1 MSTIYILPFIFLLLS
16 VAIVPLISEKFWEKN
31 FTKIILGFTGIT
43 LFSDLFI
50 LHDIKTPILSIIE
63 YLQFIIFIAVLYIIS
78 GGIYLEIN
86 KKGTPFVNCSILLIG
101 AFIANFIGTT
111 GAATLLIRPFMKINR
126 GRLEPYHIIFFI
138 FIICNIG
145 GSLSPIGDPP
155 LFSGFLKGVPFFWTL
170 KHNILP
176 WIIANG
182 LLLLIFFFLDNNNK
196 KNCCEVIDKSKII
209 NIKGNLNFLYILLT
223 LIAIFINPIIIPSIP
238 TINVFGHEIAFIRE
252 IILVIIGICAY
263 KTSNKEILEKNEF
276 TLAPIHELC
285 ILFLGIFITMAP
297 ALHIIEDKLQYVD
310 HSIITPTLL
319 YWVAAFFSSF
329 LDNTPTYI
337 NSLAVC
343 MSINNADIS
352 NVHDVLAFSEG
363 LYPNSI
369 EFLRTICLTSVFFG
383 GFTYIGNGPNFMIK
397 AIAEK
402 NGVKM
407 PSFFT
412 YILKYSIVYLL
423 PILTLIWFLFSR

>member
-1 MSTIYILPFIFLLLS
+1 MNAIFMLPFIFLLLS
-16 VAIVPLISEKFWEKN
+16 VAITPLISEKFWEKN
-31 FTKIILGFTGIT
+31 FAKIILGFTGIT
-43 LFSDLFI
+43 LFSDIFI

-63 YLQFIIFIAVLYIIS
+63 YLQFIIFIVVLYIIS

-86 KKGTPFVNCSILLIG
+86 KKGTPIVNCLLLLFG
-101 AFIANFIGTT
+101 AIISNFIGTT

-138 FIICNIG
+138 FIVCNIG

-182 LLLLIFFFLDNNNK
+182 LLLIVFFFLDYNNK
-196 KNCCEVIDKSKII
+196 KNCCDVLDKSKII
-209 NIKGNLNFLYILLT
+209 NIQGKMNFIYILLT
-223 LIAIFINPIIIPSIP
+223 LIAIFINPIIIPSLP
-238 TINVFGHEIAFIRE
+238 TINIFGHNIALIRE
-252 IILVIIGICAY
+252 ILLTIIGICAY
-263 KTSNKEILEKNEF
+263 KKSNRDILEKNEF
-276 TLAPIHELC
+276 TFAPIHELC

-297 ALHIIEDKLQYVD
+297 ALHIIEDKLQYID

-352 NVHDVLAFSEG
+352 NVHDVLAFSQG

-412 YILKYSIVYLL
+412 YILKYSFIYLL
-423 PILTLIWFLFSR
+423 PILTLIWFIFSR

>member
-1 MSTIYILPFIFLLLS
+1 MSAIYILPFVFLLLS

-31 FTKIILGFTGIT
+31 FTKIILSFTGIT

-86 KKGTPFVNCSILLIG
+86 KKGTPLVNCLLLLIG
-101 AFIANFIGTT
+101 AFISNFIGTT

-138 FIICNIG
+138 FIVCNIG

-170 KHNILP
+170 KHNFLP
-176 WIIANG
+176 WLVANG
-182 LLLLIFFFLDNNNK
+182 LLLLIFFFLDSNNK

-209 NIKGNLNFLYILLT
+209 NIQGNLNFLYILLT
-223 LIAIFINPIIIPSIP
+223 LLAIFINPIIIPSIP

-252 IILVIIGICAY
+252 VILSIIGICAY

-412 YILKYSIVYLL
+412 YILKYSIIYLL

>member
-1 MSTIYILPFIFLLLS
+1 MNAIFMLPFIFLLLS
-16 VAIVPLISEKFWEKN
+16 VAITPLISEKFWEKN
-31 FTKIILGFTGIT
+31 FAKIILGFTGIT
-43 LFSDLFI
+43 LFSDIFI

-63 YLQFIIFIAVLYIIS
+63 YLQFIIFIVVLYIIS

-86 KKGTPFVNCSILLIG
+86 KKGTPIVNCLLLLFG
-101 AFIANFIGTT
+101 AIISNFIGTT

-138 FIICNIG
+138 FIVCNIG

-182 LLLLIFFFLDNNNK
+182 LLLIIFFFLDYNNK
-196 KNCCEVIDKSKII
+196 KNCCDVLDKSKII
-209 NIKGNLNFLYILLT
+209 NIQGKMNFVYILLT
-223 LIAIFINPIIIPSIP
+223 LIAIFINPIIIPSLP
-238 TINVFGHEIAFIRE
+238 TINIFGHNIALIRE
-252 IILVIIGICAY
+252 ILLTIIGICAY
-263 KTSNKEILEKNEF
+263 KKSNREILEKNEF
-276 TLAPIHELC
+276 TFAPIHELC

-297 ALHIIEDKLQYVD
+297 ALHIIEDKLQYID

-352 NVHDVLAFSEG
+352 NVHDVLAFSQG

-412 YILKYSIVYLL
+412 YILKYSFIYLL

>member
-1 MSTIYILPFIFLLLS
+1 MSAIYILPFVCLLLS

-86 KKGTPFVNCSILLIG
+86 KKGTPLINCLLLLFG
-101 AFIANFIGTT
+101 AIISNFIGTT

-126 GRLEPYHIIFFI
+126 GRLEPYHIVFFI
-138 FIICNIG
+138 FIVCNIG

-155 LFSGFLKGVPFFWTL
+155 LFSGFLKGIPFFWTL

-176 WIIANG
+176 WIVANS
-182 LLLLIFFFLDNNNK
+182 LLLMIFFFLDSNNK
-196 KNCCEVIDKSKII
+196 KISCEVIDKSKII
-209 NIKGNLNFLYILLT
+209 NVRGKLNFLYILFT
-223 LIAIFINPIIIPSIP
+223 LIAIFINPIIFPSLP
-238 TINVFGHEIAFIRE
+238 TLNIFGHNIAFLRE

-263 KTSNKEILEKNEF
+263 RTSDKTVLEKNEF

-285 ILFLGIFITMAP
+285 VLFLGIFVTMAP

-352 NVHDVLAFSEG
+352 NIHDVLAFSQG

-407 PSFFT
+407 PSFFS
-412 YILKYSIVYLL
+412 YILKYSFIYLL

>member
-1 MSTIYILPFIFLLLS
+1 MNAIFMLPFIFLLLS
-16 VAIVPLISEKFWEKN
+16 VAITPLISEKFWEKN
-31 FTKIILGFTGIT
+31 FAKIILGFTGIT

-63 YLQFIIFIAVLYIIS
+63 YLQFIIFIVVLYIIS

-86 KKGTPFVNCSILLIG
+86 KKGTPIVNCLLLLFG
-101 AFIANFIGTT
+101 AIISNFIGTT

-138 FIICNIG
+138 FIVCNIG

-182 LLLLIFFFLDNNNK
+182 LLLIVFFFLDYNNK
-196 KNCCEVIDKSKII
+196 KNCCDVLDKSKII
-209 NIKGNLNFLYILLT
+209 NIQGKMNFVYILLT
-223 LIAIFINPIIIPSIP
+223 LIAIFINPIIIPSLP
-238 TINVFGHEIAFIRE
+238 TINIFGHNIALIRE
-252 IILVIIGICAY
+252 ILLTIIGICAY
-263 KTSNKEILEKNEF
+263 KKSNRDILEKNEF
-276 TLAPIHELC
+276 TFAPIHELC

-297 ALHIIEDKLQYVD
+297 ALHIIEDKLQYID

-352 NVHDVLAFSEG
+352 NVHDVLAFSQG

-412 YILKYSIVYLL
+412 YILKYSFIYLL
-423 PILTLIWFLFSR
+423 PVLTLIWFIFSR

>member
-1 MSTIYILPFIFLLLS
+1 MSAIYILPFVFLLLS

-31 FTKIILGFTGIT
+31 FTKIILSFTGIT

-86 KKGTPFVNCSILLIG
+86 KKGTPLVNCLLLLIG
-101 AFIANFIGTT
+101 AFISNFIGTT

-138 FIICNIG
+138 FIVCNIG

-170 KHNILP
+170 KHNFLP
-176 WIIANG
+176 WLVANG
-182 LLLLIFFFLDNNNK
+182 LLLLIFFFLDSNNK
-196 KNCCEVIDKSKII
+196 KNCCEVIDKSRII
-209 NIKGNLNFLYILLT
+209 NIQGRLNFLYILLT

-252 IILVIIGICAY
+252 IILVIIGICAC
-263 KTSNKEILEKNEF
+263 KTANKDILEKNEF

-285 ILFLGIFITMAP
+285 VLFLGIFVTMAP

-343 MSINNADIS
+343 MSINNANIS

-412 YILKYSIVYLL
+412 YILKYSVVYLL
-423 PILTLIWFLFSR
+423 PILTLIWFIFSR

>member
-1 MSTIYILPFIFLLLS
+1 MSAIYILPFAFLLLS

-86 KKGTPFVNCSILLIG
+86 KKGTPVVNCLLLLIG
-101 AFIANFIGTT
+101 AFISNFIGTT

-126 GRLEPYHIIFFI
+126 GRLEPYHIVFFI
-138 FIICNIG
+138 FIVCNIG

-182 LLLLIFFFLDNNNK
+182 LLLLIFFFLDSNNK
-196 KNCCEVIDKSKII
+196 KSCCEVIDKSKII
-209 NIKGNLNFLYILLT
+209 NVQGKMNFLYILLT

-252 IILVIIGICAY
+252 LILIAIGICVY

-297 ALHIIEDKLQYVD
+297 ALHIIEDKLQYID

-337 NSLAVC
+337 NALAVC

-352 NVHDVLAFSEG
+352 NIHDVLAFSEG

>member
-1 MSTIYILPFIFLLLS
+1 MFPFVFLLLS
-16 VAIVPLISEKFWEKN
+16 VAIIPLISEHFWEKN
-31 FTKIILGFTGIT
+31 FAKVILFFTGIT
-43 LFSDLFI
+43 LFSDIFI
-50 LHDIKTPILSIIE
+50 LHDVKTPILSIIE
-63 YLQFIIFIAVLYIIS
+63 YLQFIIFIVVLYIIS
-78 GGIYLEIN
+78 GGIYLEFN
-86 KKGTPFVNCSILLIG
+86 KKGTPIINTCLLLFG
-101 AFIANFIGTT
+101 ALISNIIGTT

-126 GRLEPYHIIFFI
+126 GRLEPYHIVFFI
-138 FIICNIG
+138 FIVCNIG

-176 WIIANG
+176 WILANS
-182 LLLLIFFFLDNNNK
+182 LLSLIFFLLDKKNK
-196 KNCCEVIDKSKII
+196 KICIDNIDTSSILKIEGKI
-209 NIKGNLNFLYILLT
+209 NFVYILLT
-223 LIAIFINPIIIPSIP
+223 LCVIFINPIIIPSIP
-238 TINVFGHEIAFIRE
+238 TINIFGHHIAFIRE
-252 IILVIIGICAY
+252 ILLVIIGICAY
-263 KTSNKEILEKNEF
+263 KTSDKNALEKNEF

-297 ALHIIEDKLQYVD
+297 ALHIIEDKIQHID

-319 YWVAAFFSSF
+319 YWIAAFFSSF

-337 NSLAVC
+337 NALAVC
-343 MSINNADIS
+343 MSINGADIS
-352 NVHDVLAFSEG
+352 NVKDVYDFSCG

-369 EFLRTICLTSVFFG
+369 EYLRTICLTSVFFG

-407 PSFFT
+407 PTFFS
-412 YILKYSIVYLL
+412 YILKYSFVYLL
-423 PILTLIWFLFSR
+423 PVLTLIWFLFSR

>member
-1 MSTIYILPFIFLLLS
+1 MSTIFILPFILLLLS

-31 FTKIILGFTGIT
+31 FTKVILSFTGIT

-50 LHDIKTPILSIIE
+50 LHDIRTPILSFIE

-86 KKGTPFVNCSILLIG
+86 KKGTPLVNCLLLLIG
-101 AFIANFIGTT
+101 ALISNFIGTT

-138 FIICNIG
+138 FIVCNIG

-176 WIIANG
+176 WIFANG
-182 LLLLIFFFLDNNNK
+182 LLLIIFFFLDNNNNK
-196 KNCCEVIDKSKII
+196 KCCEVIDKSKII
-209 NIKGNLNFLYILLT
+209 NIKGKLNFLYILLT
-223 LIAIFINPIIIPSIP
+223 LLAIFVNPIIIPSIP
-238 TINVFGHEIAFIRE
+238 TINVFGHNIAFMRE
-252 IILVIIGICAY
+252 LLLLAIGICAY
-263 KTSNKEILEKNEF
+263 KTSDKEILEKNEF

-310 HSIITPTLL
+310 PSLITPTLL

>member
-1 MSTIYILPFIFLLLS
+1 MSAIYILPFVFLLLS

-31 FTKIILGFTGIT
+31 FTKVILSFTGIT

-86 KKGTPFVNCSILLIG
+86 KKGTPMVNCILLLFG
-101 AFIANFIGTT
+101 AIISNLIGTT

-126 GRLEPYHIIFFI
+126 GRLEPYHIVFFI
-138 FIICNIG
+138 FIVCNIG

-155 LFSGFLKGVPFFWTL
+155 LFSGFLKGIPFFWTL

-176 WIIANG
+176 WIVANS
-182 LLLLIFFFLDNNNK
+182 LLLIIFFFLDINNK
-196 KNCCEVIDKSKII
+196 KISCEVIDKSKII
-209 NIKGNLNFLYILLT
+209 NIKGKLNFLYILIT
-223 LIAIFINPIIIPSIP
+223 LLAIFINPIIFPSLPVLHI
-238 TINVFGHEIAFIRE
+238 FGHNIAFIRE
-252 IILVIIGICAY
+252 LILVIVGICAY
-263 KTSNKEILEKNEF
+263 KTSDKSVLEKNEF

-285 ILFLGIFITMAP
+285 VLFLGIFITMAP
-297 ALHIIEDKLQYVD
+297 ALHIIEDKLQYID

-352 NVHDVLAFSEG
+352 NIHDVLAFSQG

-369 EFLRTICLTSVFFG
+369 EFLRTICITSVFFG

-423 PILTLIWFLFSR
+423 PILTLIWFMFSR